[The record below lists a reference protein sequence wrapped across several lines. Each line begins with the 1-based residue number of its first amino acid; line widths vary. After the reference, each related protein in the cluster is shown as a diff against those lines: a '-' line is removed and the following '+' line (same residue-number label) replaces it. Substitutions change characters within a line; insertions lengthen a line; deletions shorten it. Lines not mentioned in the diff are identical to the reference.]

1 MKLDCAII
9 DDEPL
14 AAELLASYARRI
26 PELNL
31 VGVYESAVTAM
42 GELRIKPVD
51 ILFLDIQMPELN
63 GLELARLLPSKTKVI
78 FTTAFDRYAV
88 DGNKVKAAGYL
99 LKPISY
105 DDFVM
110 AVNSVADSL
119 RTITRQE
126 SMMKNRFVYVKS
138 EYKLVRV
145 DFDDILYVEGVK
157 DYVKFYF
164 SGNRKPMMTLMN
176 MKTVED
182 SLPHY
187 QFMRVHR
194 SFIVNM
200 DKINMIDRGRIVIGD
215 VFIPVSESYKELV
228 QKYVEGILY
237 NNI

>member
-88 DGNKVKAAGYL
+88 DGYKVKAAGYL

-215 VFIPVSESYKELV
+215 VFIPVSESYKEFV
-228 QKYVEGILY
+228 QKYVDRYSLQ
-237 NNI
+237 